1 MMLVLVQLMRAQYS
15 RSSLRRMR
23 VPALRLA
30 KRVYRVSGN
39 SFQIKLVITVSQF
52 LGALPKALARVAVDA
67 ATLAAT
73 LFRASDFHPD
83 SSAASECYSSLLR
96 FPHHWFICSRR
107 THWSP
112 CWRFMAGCT
121 SFRLHSA
128 KQKQIADEPDKPP
141 GEVAKKL
148 EDMRNRLM

>member
-73 LFRASDFHPD
+73 LFR
-83 SSAASECYSSLLR
+83 
-96 FPHHWFICSRR
+96 
-107 THWSP
+107 
-112 CWRFMAGCT
+112 G
-121 SFRLHSA
+121 
-128 KQKQIADEPDKPP
+128 
-141 GEVAKKL
+141 
-148 EDMRNRLM
+148 